1 MIVVGMKESGFLM
14 SPQQSVTHVIVYTP
28 ASLQREAWRALL
40 AEQPFID
47 VLVTACEVSVVA
59 PLVEP
64 GQPTAVLVDLPGL
77 RVDLAHQLHAAAPE
91 AGFLFLVDDYDLD
104 TVLPLLRAGAMGCIS
119 RDASVSELSR
129 ALIAAGRGEI
139 ALPDSI
145 AGQALTALARGGT
158 AHDQPAD
165 PLTERE
171 TDVLHLL
178 AEGMTNKDIA
188 QTLIISVRTVEAHL
202 RSIYGKLRVDS
213 RTEAALWAVRNGYAA
228 PRR

>member
-1 MIVVGMKESGFLM
+1 MT
-14 SPQQSVTHVIVYTP
+14 PQLTATQVIVYTP

-77 RVDLAHQLHAAAPE
+77 RIDLAQQLHAAVPD
-91 AGFLFLVDDYDLD
+91 AGLLFLVDDYDLE
-104 TVLPLLRAGAMGCIS
+104 TVLPLLRAGATGAIS
-119 RDASVSELSR
+119 RDAAVPQLAR
-129 ALIAAGRGEI
+129 ALIAVGRGEI

-145 AGQALTALARGGT
+145 AGKVLTALARGD
-158 AHDQPAD
+158 AAD
-165 PLTERE
+165 SGPLEPLTERE
-171 TDVLHLL
+171 VEVLHLL

-188 QTLIISVRTVEAHL
+188 QALTLSVRTVEAHL
-202 RSIYGKLRVDS
+202 RSIYSKLGVES
-213 RTEAALWAVRNGYAA
+213 RTEAALWAVRNGYSAA
-228 PRR
+228 S

>member
-1 MIVVGMKESGFLM
+1 M
-14 SPQQSVTHVIVYTP
+14 SSKQSVTHVIVYTP
-28 ASLQREAWRALL
+28 AFLQREAWRALL

-47 VLVTACEVSVVA
+47 VLVTACEVSVVV

-77 RVDLAHQLHAAAPE
+77 RVDLAHQLHAATPE
-91 AGFLFLVDDYDLD
+91 AGLLFLVEDYDLD
-104 TVLPLLRAGAMGCIS
+104 NVLSLLRAGAMGCIS
-119 RDASVSELSR
+119 RNASVPELSR

-145 AGQALTALARGGT
+145 AGKALTALAHGGT
-158 AHDQPAD
+158 KHNQPAD

-171 TDVLHLL
+171 TEVLHLL
-178 AEGMTNKDIA
+178 AGGMTNKGIA
-188 QTLIISVRTVEAHL
+188 QRLIISVRTVEAHL
-202 RSIYGKLRVDS
+202 RSIYDKLGVDS

-228 PRR
+228 SE

>member
-1 MIVVGMKESGFLM
+1 M
-14 SPQQSVTHVIVYTP
+14 SSQQSVTHVIVYTP
-28 ASLQREAWRALL
+28 AFLQREAWRALL

-91 AGFLFLVDDYDLD
+91 AGLLFLVEDYDLD
-104 TVLPLLRAGAMGCIS
+104 NVLPLLRAGAMGCIS
-119 RDASVSELSR
+119 RDASVSELSQ

-145 AGQALTALARGGT
+145 AGKALTALARGGT
-158 AHDQPAD
+158 AHNQPAD

-178 AEGMTNKDIA
+178 AEGMTNKGIA
-188 QTLIISVRTVEAHL
+188 QRLIISVRTVEAHL
-202 RSIYGKLRVDS
+202 RSIYDKLGVDS

-228 PRR
+228 PE